1 MDNAT
6 PLDTAHARMQGA
18 PDDGASRLQYYE
30 RLAEAE
36 LYLMLD
42 HDPTD
47 DRIVPTVFPVDGGNF
62 ALVFDTAERLAEFSD
77 KITPYAA
84 MSGRK
89 IAALLA
95 GQGIGLGVNL
105 GAAQSSFLIPAQAVD
120 WLAGTLA
127 SEPVEVRQQPSEIFA
142 PFGVPEQVLHALDAK
157 LALCAGMAKIAY
169 LAGADYQDAG
179 RAHLLAVIDPLP
191 GAEPAISSAIN
202 EALVFCGIEVG
213 SIDVTFLRAHDPVCA
228 KLAKVGLRFD
238 LPVVSKAWSPSNSDA
253 VPGSSPGMDPDA
265 PPRLR

>member
-6 PLDTAHARMQGA
+6 SLDAAHAHMQGA
-18 PDDGASRLQYYE
+18 PDDGAVRLQYYE

-47 DRIVPTVFPVDGGNF
+47 DRIAPSVFPVEGGNF
-62 ALVFDTAERLAEFSD
+62 ALVFDTAERLAEFSGD
-77 KITPYAA
+77 ITPYAA

-89 IAALLA
+89 IASLLA

-105 GAAQSSFLIPAQAVD
+105 GVAPSSFLIPTQAVD
-120 WLAGTLA
+120 WLAKTLA
-127 SEPVEVRQQPSEIFA
+127 SEPVVMRQQPSEVFA
-142 PFGVPEQVLHALDAK
+142 PSGVPEQVLRALDAK

-202 EALVFCGIEVG
+202 EALVFCGIEAG

-238 LPVVSKAWSPSNSDA
+238 LPVIEETRDPVGA
-253 VPGSSPGMDPDA
+253 PGMNPDA